1 MVTKSSPKAT
11 KTTSAFDANQSAGTS
26 LAKVKVNLPANIQ
39 EQFAN
44 EVAALQK
51 RIAAPSGDRITVTQG
66 RTMKLPNGLEVDEI
80 ECVVVDFVAANFYY
94 ASDFDRQNIVPP
106 DCFAIGMEPAGLTPS
121 DNSPDKQCAA
131 CAGCWANQFKSA
143 KNGRGKACSN
153 TRLLAVIPLDADA
166 DSNIMILKV
175 SSTGLKSFDGH
186 VANVAAKYG
195 VPIRGV
201 TTRVTMSDEEYASL
215 RFAVIEK
222 LSPKDPLLAIAQ
234 SLKESA
240 LVRLQTEPDVTAAT
254 AAPAPARRAPA
265 KKAPARR

>member
-1 MVTKSSPKAT
+1 MATTAT
-11 KTTSAFDANQSAGTS
+11 KPTAKQTTA
-26 LAKVKVNLPANIQ
+26 LAKAKVNLPANIQ
-39 EQFAN
+39 EQFAA

-94 ASDFDRQNIVPP
+94 EQDFDRQNIVPP
-106 DCFAIGMEPAGLTPS
+106 DCFAIGMEPAGLAPS
-121 DNSPDKQCAA
+121 DNSPNKQCTA
-131 CAGCWANQFKSA
+131 CAGCWANQYKSA
-143 KNGRGKACSN
+143 KNGRGKKCSN
-153 TRLLAVIPLDADA
+153 TRLLAVIPLDATEDT
-166 DSNIMILKV
+166 NIMILKV

-186 VANVAAKYG
+186 VANVAQKYG

-240 LVRLQTEPDVTAAT
+240 LTRLQTEPDVSAAK
-254 AAPAPARRAPA
+254 ADAPVAVRRAPA
-265 KKAPARR
+265 KKAAPARR